1 MHFKAICCDIS
12 QNSIGVI
19 CFLTDK
25 ASIYKH
31 VQQVYPTEKWLHTY
45 ANNKKYLKQL
55 IKFLS
60 DGETGETT
68 VWRCCFPLQ
77 SEGRCRMMSLV
88 LSTWSCSC
96 IPCHCTGKMPFVT
109 LGRAVIF
116 CSLSLIFFECISSW
130 FTFRKAT
137 VSKNHLKAPFKLTI
151 TEVSSNNALISEV
164 NKEVTVMISSVLCM
178 LWST

>member
-31 VQQVYPTEKWLHTY
+31 VEQVYPTEKWLHTY
-45 ANNKKYLKQL
+45 ASNKKYLEQL

-60 DGETGETT
+60 EFDGETGETT
-68 VWRCCFPLQ
+68 ARRCCFPLQ
-77 SEGRCRMMSLV
+77 TEEGCRIISLV

-96 IPCHCTGKMPFVT
+96 ISCHRTGKTPLVI
-109 LGRAVIF
+109 LGSAVIF
-116 CSLSLIFFECISSW
+116 CSLSLIFFEYISSW
-130 FTFRKAT
+130 FTFRKGT
-137 VSKNHLKAPFKLTI
+137 VSRNHLKAPFI
-151 TEVSSNNALISEV
+151 QANHH
-164 NKEVTVMISSVLCM
+164 
-178 LWST
+178 WSQLQ